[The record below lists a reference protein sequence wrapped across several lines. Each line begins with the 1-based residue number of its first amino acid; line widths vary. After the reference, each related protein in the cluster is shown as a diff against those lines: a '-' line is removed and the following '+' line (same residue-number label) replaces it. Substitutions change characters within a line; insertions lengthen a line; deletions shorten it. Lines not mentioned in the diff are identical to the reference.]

1 MQEFTNEKG
10 EVTTISTD
18 SPATKTNDA
27 PPADLAYLRSCP
39 VNGFP
44 CELAVKHGNDYFVV
58 ALNRNQLMNM
68 LEAGTTLLRQFDKRP
83 IEDMDV
89 E

>member
-1 MQEFTNEKG
+1 
-10 EVTTISTD
+10 
-18 SPATKTNDA
+18 
-27 PPADLAYLRSCP
+27 
-39 VNGFP
+39 FP

-83 IEDMDV
+83 IENMERGIMTTKWVGLPDK
-89 E
+89 EA